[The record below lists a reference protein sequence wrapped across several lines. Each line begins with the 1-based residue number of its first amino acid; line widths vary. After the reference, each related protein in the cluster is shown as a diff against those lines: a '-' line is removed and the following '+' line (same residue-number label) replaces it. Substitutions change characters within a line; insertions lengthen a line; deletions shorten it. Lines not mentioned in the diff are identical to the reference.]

1 MSYEV
6 AAGQELIHSGRRY
19 RAGALAPS
27 GCDVDTLCAV
37 GVLVEVRKSQP
48 ASRPEPEP
56 VPSSARGGFNPA
68 DPATIK
74 HVTIKAMPAA
84 LAGVSDVDTLRAMH
98 EVESRKGGRDAIEER
113 IGELEIAG

>member
-1 MSYEV
+1 MSHEV

-19 RAGALAPS
+19 PAGALAPA
-27 GCDVDTLCAV
+27 GCDVATLSAL
-37 GVLVEVRKSQP
+37 GVLVEVVEAKTP
-48 ASRPEPEP
+48 ARPEPEA
-56 VPSSARGGFNPA
+56 VRVSARGGFNPE

-84 LAGVSDVDTLRAMH
+84 LAGVSDLDTLRAMH
-98 EVESRKGGRDAIEER
+98 SAESRKGGRDAIEER

>member
-27 GCDVDTLCAV
+27 GCDVTALCSV
-37 GVLVEVRKSQP
+37 GVLVEVVEAK
-48 ASRPEPEP
+48 ASARPDPEA
-56 VPSSARGGFNPA
+56 VRVSARGGFNPE

-74 HVTIKAMPAA
+74 HVTIKAMAAA
-84 LAGVSDVDTLRAMH
+84 LAGVDDVDALKAMH
-98 EVESRKGGRDAIEER
+98 GAEARKGALDAIEER
-113 IGELEIAG
+113 IGEIEAGT